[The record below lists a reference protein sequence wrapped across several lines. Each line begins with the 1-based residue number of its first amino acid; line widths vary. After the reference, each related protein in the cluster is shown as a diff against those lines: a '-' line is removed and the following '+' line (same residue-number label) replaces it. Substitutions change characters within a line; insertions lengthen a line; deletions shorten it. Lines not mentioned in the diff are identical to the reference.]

1 MMLPDVIGHENQSQ
15 QLYQHHQCLWL
26 DLSGR
31 ITTPDRFSYHT
42 GRAVPP
48 PPIPFLLCTLLSD
61 CFPHITFQ
69 TTVRDLGVTLDSA
82 LNFSQQNSQLN
93 SLLLLPTEA
102 SENHSQSCIG
112 SYFPLYYTCP
122 WGPSIKYVTLF
133 LANFGPPPPLSHF
146 VPPLGPPPTKYV
158 TSRNTPLK
166 IAWLHALL

>member
-1 MMLPDVIGHENQSQ
+1 MFMSRFIRTDYHAGQIFIPHRPHRAAAAN
-15 QLYQHHQCLWL
+15 LWP
-26 DLSGR
+26 S
-31 ITTPDRFSYHT
+31 
-42 GRAVPP
+42 

-133 LANFGPPPPLSHF
+133 LANFDTPSPLSHF
-146 VPPLGPPPTKYV
+146 VTHLGPPPQS
-158 TSRNTPLK
+158 TSHLGTPP
-166 IAWLHALL
+166 